1 MPQAFSEPIS
11 LKFASLLSKLYICTR
26 FEIRITGMI
35 KQQLTQK
42 QQQKLSPLQI
52 QQIKLLE
59 LTGLE
64 IEDRINR
71 ELEENPALEE
81 ISDAANERQAEDSL
95 SEFEQEDNFSQE
107 DMMLGDYRTEDDIP
121 DYKLQQSYRTEKN
134 IRENIPYSESESFHE
149 FLLNQLHLKKLPEE
163 KMKIGEYLIG
173 NIDENGYMRRNPE
186 VIADDL
192 LFQYGLEIPVSTIQE
207 VLPVIHEMDP
217 PGVGAANLQECLL
230 IQLKRKEKTRIRTWA
245 ITLLEQYF
253 DAFSKKQYDKILRF
267 LNINEENL
275 KEIIKEITL
284 LNPKPGNTWESSM
297 ETKMA
302 HITPDFFVEAINGE
316 LVFSMQEH
324 NVPELR
330 ISREYSTML
339 AHYASAKGKELIW
352 KNEAFDFVKQK
363 VDSAKWFIDAI
374 KQRNVTLRKTMEAIV
389 QIQQEFFLT
398 GEESNLKPM
407 ILKDVSER
415 CGYDKSTVSRVSN
428 SKYVQTSFGIY
439 PLKYFFSEAM
449 LNEEG
454 EEISTREIKAI
465 LKNCIDEEDKS
476 KPLTDDLLVRELKK
490 KGYEVARRTVAKY
503 REQLN
508 IPVARLR
515 KEI

>member
-1 MPQAFSEPIS
+1 
-11 LKFASLLSKLYICTR
+11 
-26 FEIRITGMI
+26 MI
-35 KQQLTQK
+35 KQELTQK

-81 ISDAANERQAEDSL
+81 SPDVVQENQGEDSF
-95 SEFEQEDNFSQE
+95 SEFEQESDFSQE

-121 DYKLQQSYRTEKN
+121 DYKLQQNYYNGKN
-134 IRENIPYSESESFHE
+134 TREDIPYSESESFHD
-149 FLLNQLHLKKLPEE
+149 FLLDQLHLKNLSEDQ
-163 KMKIGEYLIG
+163 MKIGEYLIG
-173 NIDENGYMRRNPE
+173 NMDETGYIRQGPE
-186 VIADDL
+186 AISDDL
-192 LFQYGLEIPVSTIQE
+192 LFQYGWEVPVSTIQE
-207 VLPVIHEMDP
+207 VLQIIHEMDP
-217 PGVGAANLQECLL
+217 PGVGAANLRECLL
-230 IQLKRKEKTRIRTWA
+230 IQLKRKEHTPIRTWA
-245 ITLLEQYF
+245 IQILKQYF
-253 DAFSKKQYDKILRF
+253 EAFSKKQYDKILRS
-267 LNINEENL
+267 LNITEDEL
-275 KEIIKEITL
+275 KEAIKEITL
-284 LNPKPGNTWESSM
+284 LNPKPGNTWESAMVS
-297 ETKMA
+297 KMTQ
-302 HITPDFFVEAINGE
+302 ITPDFFIEIINGE
-316 LVFSMQEH
+316 PVFTMQEQ
-324 NVPELR
+324 NIPELR
-330 ISREYSTML
+330 ISREYNDML
-339 AHYASAKGKELIW
+339 NSYSNIKGKQNFG
-352 KNEAFDFVKQK
+352 KNEAIEFVKQK

-374 KQRNVTLRKTMEAIV
+374 KQRNTTLRKTMEAIV
-389 QIQQEFFLT
+389 EIQREFFLT

-428 SKYVQTSFGIY
+428 SKYVQTNFGVY
-439 PLKYFFSEAM
+439 PLKYFFSEAI

-465 LKNCIDEEDKS
+465 LKNCIEEEDKS
-476 KPLTDDLLVRELKK
+476 KPLTDDLLVKELKT

>member
-1 MPQAFSEPIS
+1 MGCCFQNIIFALDSE
-11 LKFASLLSKLYICTR
+11 
-26 FEIRITGMI
+26 RIIGMI
-35 KQQLTQK
+35 KQQLTQR

-64 IEDRINR
+64 FEDRINR
-71 ELEENPALEE
+71 ELEDNPALEE
-81 ISDAANERQAEDSL
+81 LPDSANEKQNEDSL

-107 DMMLGDYRTEDDIP
+107 DLSLGDYRTEDDIP
-121 DYKLQQSYRTEKN
+121 DYKLQQSYYTEKN
-134 IRENIPYSESESFHE
+134 TREDIPYSESESFHD
-149 FLLNQLHLKKLPEE
+149 FLLEQLHLKNLPEE

-173 NIDENGYMRRNPE
+173 NIDETGYIRRE
-186 VIADDL
+186 LESISDDFM
-192 LFQYGLEIPVSTIQE
+192 FQYGLEIPISTIQK
-207 VLPVIHEMDP
+207 VLQIIHEMDP

-230 IQLKRKEKTRIRTWA
+230 IQLKRKESTQVRKWA
-245 ITLLEQYF
+245 IKILERYF
-253 DAFSKKQYDKILRF
+253 DAFSKKQYEKILRSM
-267 LNINEENL
+267 NINEEEL
-275 KEIIKEITL
+275 KEIIKKITL
-284 LNPKPGNTWESSM
+284 LNPKPGNTWESNM
-297 ETKMA
+297 VTKMSQ
-302 HITPDFFVEAINGE
+302 ITPDFFVEAINGE
-316 LVFSMQEH
+316 LIFTMQEH

-330 ISREYSTML
+330 VSKEYNNLLNSF
-339 AHYASAKGKELIW
+339 SNS
-352 KNEAFDFVKQK
+352 KNSGRVEAVEFIKQK

-374 KQRNVTLRKTMEAIV
+374 KQRNTTLKKTMEAIV
-389 QIQQEFFLT
+389 QIQREFFLT

-407 ILKDVSER
+407 ILKDVSEL

-439 PLKYFFSEAM
+439 SLKYFFSEAM
-449 LNEEG
+449 QKEDG

-465 LKNCIDEEDKS
+465 LKSCIEDEDKS
-476 KPLTDDLLVRELKK
+476 KPMTDDVLVKELKS

>member
-1 MPQAFSEPIS
+1 
-11 LKFASLLSKLYICTR
+11 
-26 FEIRITGMI
+26 MI
-35 KQQLTQK
+35 GQQLTQK

-64 IEDRINR
+64 VEDRINR

-81 ISDAANERQAEDSL
+81 LSDAAKETQNEDSF
-95 SEFEQEDNFSQE
+95 SEFEQDDNYNHEDLS
-107 DMMLGDYRTEDDIP
+107 LGDYRTEDDIP
-121 DYKLQQSYRTEKN
+121 DYKLNTSYSAEKN
-134 IRENIPYSESESFHE
+134 TREDIPYSESESFQD
-149 FLLNQLHLKKLPEE
+149 FLLDQLHLKNLPED

-173 NIDENGYMRRNPE
+173 NIDESGYIRRDPE
-186 VIADDL
+186 VIVDDL
-192 LFQYGLEIPVSTIQE
+192 MFQYGWEIPTSTINE
-207 VLPVIHEMDP
+207 VLKIIHEMDP

-230 IQLKRKEKTRIRTWA
+230 IQLKRKEQTRVRTLA
-245 ITLLEQYF
+245 VRILDRYF
-253 DAFSKKQYDKILRF
+253 EAFSKKQYEKILKS
-267 LNINEENL
+267 LNISEEEL
-275 KEIIKEITL
+275 KGIIKEITL
-284 LNPKPGNTWESSM
+284 LNPKPGNAWESVM
-297 ETKMA
+297 VTKLSQ
-302 HITPDFFVEAINGE
+302 ITPDFFVEAINGE
-316 LVFSMQEH
+316 LVFNMQEH
-324 NVPELR
+324 NIPELR
-330 ISREYSTML
+330 VSKEYNDML
-339 AHYASAKGKELIW
+339 NSFSNTNKNKNSGKT
-352 KNEAFDFVKQK
+352 EALEFVKQK

-374 KQRNVTLRKTMEAIV
+374 KQRNMTLRKTMEAINM
-389 QIQQEFFLT
+389 IQRDFFLT

-407 ILKDVSER
+407 ILKDVSEI

-465 LKNCIDEEDKS
+465 LKTCIEEEDKS
-476 KPLTDDLLVRELKK
+476 KPLTDDLLVKGLKA
-490 KGYEVARRTVAKY
+490 KGYDVARRTVAKY

>member
-1 MPQAFSEPIS
+1 MGYSFQNCIFVPD
-11 LKFASLLSKLYICTR
+11 SKGKI
-26 FEIRITGMI
+26 GMI

-81 ISDAANERQAEDSL
+81 SPDSAAERQDEDSF
-95 SEFEQEDNFSQE
+95 SEFEQEDNFSHE
-107 DMMLGDYRTEDDIP
+107 DLTLGDYRTEDDIP
-121 DYKLQQSYRTEKN
+121 DYKLNQNYYKDKN
-134 IRENIPYSESESFHE
+134 TRDDIPYSESESFHD
-149 FLLNQLHLKKLPEE
+149 FLLDQLYLKTLSEE
-163 KMKIGEYLIG
+163 KIKIGEYLIG
-173 NIDENGYMRRNPE
+173 NIDESGYIRREPE

-192 LFQYGLEIPVSTIQE
+192 MFQYGLEIPVQTIIE
-207 VLPVIHEMDP
+207 VLHIIHEMDP
-217 PGVGAANLQECLL
+217 PGVGAANLKDCLL
-230 IQLKRKEKTRIRTWA
+230 IQLKRKESTQVRKWA
-245 ITLLEQYF
+245 IRLLERYF
-253 DAFSKKQYDKILRF
+253 DAFSKKQYDKILKS
-267 LNINEENL
+267 LNINEEDL
-275 KEIIKEITL
+275 KDVIKEITF
-284 LNPKPGNTWESSM
+284 LNPKPGNTWESNM
-297 ETKMA
+297 VTKMSQ
-302 HITPDFFVEAINGE
+302 ITPDFTVEAINGE
-316 LVFSMQEH
+316 LFFNMQEH
-324 NVPELR
+324 NIPELR
-330 ISREYSTML
+330 VSKEYNDML
-339 AHYASAKGKELIW
+339 NGYSNTKEKQNSGKI
-352 KNEAFDFVKQK
+352 EAFEFVKQK

-374 KQRNVTLRKTMEAIV
+374 KQRNTTLRKTMEAIIH
-389 QIQQEFFLT
+389 IQREFFLT

-407 ILKDVSER
+407 ILKDVSEL
-415 CGYDKSTVSRVSN
+415 CSYDKSTVSRVSN

-465 LKNCIDEEDKS
+465 LKNCIEAEDKS
-476 KPLTDDLLVRELKK
+476 KPLTDDLLVKELKT
-490 KGYEVARRTVAKY
+490 KGYDVARRTVAKY

-515 KEI
+515 REI

>member
-1 MPQAFSEPIS
+1 
-11 LKFASLLSKLYICTR
+11 
-26 FEIRITGMI
+26 MI
-35 KQQLTQK
+35 KQELTQK

-81 ISDAANERQAEDSL
+81 SSDAAPESQEEDSF
-95 SEFEQEDNFSQE
+95 SEFEAEDNFSQE

-121 DYKLQQSYRTEKN
+121 DYKLQQNYHTEKTA
-134 IRENIPYSESESFHE
+134 REDIPYSESESFHD
-149 FLLNQLHLKKLPEE
+149 FLLNQLHLKNLSEE
-163 KMKIGEYLIG
+163 EMKIGEYLIG
-173 NIDENGYMRRNPE
+173 NIDEAGYIRQEPE
-186 VIADDL
+186 VISDDL
-192 LFQYGLEIPVSTIQE
+192 LFQYGWEVPVSTLQE
-207 VLPVIHEMDP
+207 VLQIIHEMDP
-217 PGVGAANLQECLL
+217 PGVGAANLRECLL
-230 IQLKRKEKTRIRTWA
+230 IQLKRKEPTKVRNQAIRV
-245 ITLLEQYF
+245 LDRYF
-253 DAFSKKQYDKILRF
+253 EALSKKQYDKILLR
-267 LNINEENL
+267 LNINEEEL

-284 LNPKPGNTWESSM
+284 LNPKPGNTLESNM
-297 ETKMA
+297 VTKMSQ
-302 HITPDFFVEAINGE
+302 ITPDFFAEIINGE
-316 LVFSMQEH
+316 PVFNMQERSI
-324 NVPELR
+324 PELR
-330 ISREYSTML
+330 INKEYNNILNS
-339 AHYASAKGKELIW
+339 YSSAKGKQNPGKSETF
-352 KNEAFDFVKQK
+352 EFVKQK

-374 KQRNVTLRKTMEAIV
+374 KQRNVTLKKTMEAIGH
-389 QIQQEFFLT
+389 IQRDFFLT

-407 ILKDVSER
+407 ILKDVSELS
-415 CGYDKSTVSRVSN
+415 GYDKSTVSRVSN
-428 SKYVQTSFGIY
+428 SKYVQTNFGIY

-449 LNEEG
+449 LNDEG

-476 KPLTDDLLVRELKK
+476 KPLTDDLLVKELKA

-508 IPVARLR
+508 ISVARLR